1 MNPDQPESHPIL
13 RTGGCHCG
21 AVRFEANLDVSSP
34 VSRCNCT
41 LCVMRVVSGARLKPS
56 AFRLLSGEDRL
67 GDYSWG
73 AESSHFFFCKQCG
86 IHVFGRGD
94 IPELGGA
101 YVSVNVNCLDD
112 IDPASLRAI
121 HWDGRHNNWHAGP
134 RDIPWPVHA

>member
-73 AESSHFFFCKQCG
+73 AKSSRSTSTACTTSIRHRYG
-86 IHVFGRGD
+86 PSIGTAATTTGTPV
-94 IPELGGA
+94 
-101 YVSVNVNCLDD
+101 
-112 IDPASLRAI
+112 PATTP
-121 HWDGRHNNWHAGP
+121 GP
-134 RDIPWPVHA
+134 CTPKRCRPAALS